1 MLQALLPEWPGT
13 FARALA
19 LLALPGLGWFAAPAA
34 AQDANVLA
42 PEHKPADLNRPIQSD
57 AYDGVV
63 VNETIT
69 LLGNDFYRAF
79 VAVWRDKPLSD
90 RYAITIGER
99 PSVRWGTQVWVEFNR
114 RRVYQSFLPP
124 ARSRVAGIA
133 EQAAEIAYQNVFQS
147 ETQRLLFRDPD
158 LGPDEL

>member
-1 MLQALLPEWPGT
+1 MAQALLPGWPRT
-13 FARALA
+13 FARGLA
-19 LLALPGLGWFAAPAA
+19 LVALPGLGCLTAPAA
-34 AQDANVLA
+34 AQDAGVLA
-42 PEHKPADLNRPIQSD
+42 PQHKPADLNRPIQSD
-57 AYDGVV
+57 PYDGVV

-69 LLGNDFYRAF
+69 LLGNDFYRSF
-79 VAVWRDKPLSD
+79 VAAWRDKPLSD
-90 RYAITIGER
+90 RYAITIRER

-124 ARSRVAGIA
+124 ARARIPGIA
-133 EQAAEIAYQNVFQS
+133 EQAAAIAYQNVVQS